1 MNTKNNYQTKAKSQE
16 ETDDENDFPIRTYG
30 KGELAAKYLCPGLE
44 ERLAATG
51 WSLERRKYTPAQVRI
66 IVKALGTP

>member
-30 KGELAAKYLCPGLE
+30 KGELAARC
-44 ERLAATG
+44 ATTN
-51 WSLERRKYTPAQVRI
+51 SRQPL
-66 IVKALGTP
+66 